1 MLFNKLVEYHKQ
13 LRQTGSRNEKIEII
27 VKFLKSLS
35 EKESEIGV
43 DFISGRIRQG
53 KLNLS
58 WKALSALMNTRKMS
72 SILVSLLD
80 VDRYLDLA
88 KKARG
93 SAKVRAL
100 IPLFE
105 SLSVPERQYLAALIL
120 NELHQ
125 GAGEGLVRLAIA
137 RYFGFDDSEIEQAYL
152 QNPDLGSL
160 FRYLIDHGREG
171 IKSLGIVI
179 FRPVKPMLAEIS
191 SSMTDLGNKYDELSV
206 EYKLDG
212 VRVQV
217 HRAEDKIKVFSRNL
231 KDITAHFPEIVDI
244 VKAIPAKRFIFD
256 GEAIGV
262 DKKGRPVPFQV
273 LGKRT
278 MRKKNIAE
286 MMEEIPVV
294 PKFFDILYFD
304 NEDLTAKTY
313 SERQKILNDIITNK
327 NHLASQIIP
336 VNKQDMN
343 EFFKDSVES
352 GNEGIVAKLVDSPYR
367 PGKRGKHW
375 FKLKQIYTIDC
386 VVLAAEWGHGRR
398 KGLLSNLHLGILD
411 ETKTKYLMV
420 GKTFKG
426 LTDKMLIWFTER
438 LPALKVHEDAWT
450 VHVRPVIVVEI
461 AFNEVQKSPK
471 YDSGFALRF
480 ARVKRIRDDKT
491 ARQINTLIDLVNLRG
506 QHD

>member
-1 MLFNKLVEYHKQ
+1 
-13 LRQTGSRNEKIEII
+13 
-27 VKFLKSLS
+27 
-35 EKESEIGV
+35 
-43 DFISGRIRQG
+43 
-53 KLNLS
+53 
-58 WKALSALMNTRKMS
+58 
-72 SILVSLLD
+72 
-80 VDRYLDLA
+80 
-88 KKARG
+88 
-93 SAKVRAL
+93 
-100 IPLFE
+100 
-105 SLSVPERQYLAALIL
+105 
-120 NELHQ
+120 
-125 GAGEGLVRLAIA
+125 
-137 RYFGFDDSEIEQAYL
+137 
-152 QNPDLGSL
+152 
-160 FRYLIDHGREG
+160 
-171 IKSLGIVI
+171 
-179 FRPVKPMLAEIS
+179 
-191 SSMTDLGNKYDELSV
+191 
-206 EYKLDG
+206 
-212 VRVQV
+212 
-217 HRAEDKIKVFSRNL
+217 
-231 KDITAHFPEIVDI
+231 
-244 VKAIPAKRFIFD
+244 
-256 GEAIGV
+256 
-262 DKKGRPVPFQV
+262 
-273 LGKRT
+273 
-278 MRKKNIAE
+278 
-286 MMEEIPVV
+286 
-294 PKFFDILYFD
+294 
-304 NEDLTAKTY
+304 
-313 SERQKILNDIITNK
+313 
-327 NHLASQIIP
+327 
-336 VNKQDMN
+336 MN